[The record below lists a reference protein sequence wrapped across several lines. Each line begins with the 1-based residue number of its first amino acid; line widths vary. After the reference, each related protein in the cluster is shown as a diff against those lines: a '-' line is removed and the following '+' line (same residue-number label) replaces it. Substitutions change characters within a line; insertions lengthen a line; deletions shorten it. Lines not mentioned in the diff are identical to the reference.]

1 MLMKA
6 QDSLLLIVDVQE
18 RLLPNVSEA
27 RLVAQR
33 CEILMRGAKRL
44 GLPILVSEQY
54 PRGIG
59 PTIPELRALTRAED
73 VLEKMHFACG
83 ADPALAER
91 VAAVGR
97 KQLVLAGL
105 EAHVCVLQSA
115 LRFQEM
121 GYQVFVVADACS
133 SRDPVNAQLAYQRM
147 RANGVEV
154 VASEMVL
161 FEWLH
166 CAGTPEFKDLIALI
180 K

>member
-1 MLMKA
+1 MLMNA

-18 RLLPNVSEA
+18 RLLPSMSEA
-27 RLVAQR
+27 RLVARR
-33 CEILMRGAKRL
+33 CEILMRGATRL

-54 PRGIG
+54 PKGIG
-59 PTIPELRALTRAED
+59 ATIPELRALASPD
-73 VLEKMHFACG
+73 AMLEKMHFACG
-83 ADPALAER
+83 ADTALAER
-91 VAAVGR
+91 VAGLGR

-115 LRFQEM
+115 LRFREM

-133 SRDPVNAQLAYQRM
+133 SRDPANADLAFHRM

-154 VASEMVL
+154 VATEMVL